1 MNLFTLLWAQE
12 LLFDVGN
19 VKMKK
24 KRRGKSDGDDD
35 DEINGDDVGDRG

>member
-19 VKMKK
+19 VMVKK
-24 KRRGKSDGDDD
+24 KRQGKSDGD